1 MNYFMYACMGRERR
15 REGMYQNVRVGIHR
29 EGDQKFQLFA
39 HVVASNQK
47 RVIKELA
54 KLKGYSTEGT

>member
-1 MNYFMYACMGRERR
+1 MGRERR